1 VESLVSA
8 TKVEVSGSV
17 HEGKTWGNSL

>member
-17 HEGKTWGNSL
+17 HKGKTWGNSL